1 MATATNTF
9 ISDEGTSPP
18 SVGIFWGIPDGSASN
33 PTLVIDSTPLSRA
46 EPYGAALTHPR
57 GHYDVWEAWQGLGV
71 AGLKRRGLPAA
82 IVWSEY
88 EQHPRGRIVY
98 DTVTHVFTIYADR
111 RLQTPEF
118 IERLVHAFGLTQAQF
133 VVRGDSHYRS

>member
-1 MATATNTF
+1 MAAATNTF
-9 ISDEGTSPP
+9 IPDESTSQS
-18 SVGIFWGIPDGSASN
+18 SVGIFWGIPDGSAPN
-33 PTLVIDSTPLSRA
+33 RVLVINATPLSRA

-71 AGLKRRGLPAA
+71 AGHKRRGLPAA

-98 DTVTHVFTIYADR
+98 DTATRVFTIYAD
-111 RLQTPEF
+111 
-118 IERLVHAFGLTQAQF
+118 
-133 VVRGDSHYRS
+133 